1 MAKIT
6 VMPHEAIISGFR
18 GVIDYYYYMGQ
29 PCCRIWPRSPGH
41 IRAAPVMAQWP
52 IFTLAVRLWN
62 ELSPELRRDY
72 EEMAQASG
80 LSGRDI
86 FMRAYMSGFKRLIEP
101 PGDFT

>member
-6 VMPHEAIISGFR
+6 EMLGEKVISGFR
-18 GVIDYYYYMGQ
+18 GVVDFYYYMGI
-29 PCCRIWPRSPGH
+29 PCARRWPRSPGH
-41 IRAAPVMAQWP
+41 RRSAPVEAQWP
-52 IFTLAVRLWN
+52 IFTRAVQLWTQ
-62 ELSPELRRDY
+62 LSPELQRDY
-72 EEMAQASG
+72 QEMAQASG